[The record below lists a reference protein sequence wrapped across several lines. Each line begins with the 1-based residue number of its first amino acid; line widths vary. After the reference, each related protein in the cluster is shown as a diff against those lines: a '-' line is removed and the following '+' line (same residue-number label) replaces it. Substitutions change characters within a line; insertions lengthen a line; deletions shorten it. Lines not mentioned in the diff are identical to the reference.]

1 MKKKVMLI
9 FGTRPEAIKMCPVVN
24 ELKRITEIETIVCVT
39 GQHREML
46 DQVLDIFEIE
56 PDYNLKIMKNKQDL
70 FDITMNILDKIKAVL
85 IEEKPDLVIVH
96 GDTSSTFVSSL
107 ACFYLKIPVAH
118 IEAGL
123 RTYDLMS
130 PFPEEFNRQVTGIIA
145 KYHFAPT
152 NEAKENLLKE
162 GKEND
167 YIYIT
172 GNTVIDAL
180 KTTVIANYESE
191 LTSWAGSDRLV
202 LLTAHRRENLGTPM
216 INIFSAVNRVVNE
229 YSDVKVIFPIHMNPQ
244 IREIAS
250 KYLLNTEK
258 IRIIDSLDVLNFHN
272 LMAKAYIILTDS
284 GGIQEEAP
292 SLSKPVLVL
301 RDTTERPEG
310 VNAGTLKMVGTE
322 EADVYE
328 GFRLLL
334 DDIGVYEKMS
344 KSSNPYGDG
353 NAAKRIVNIIADSIF
368 NLSINDK

>member
-24 ELKRITEIETIVCVT
+24 ELKSRDEIETIVCVT

-46 DQVLDIFEIE
+46 EQVLDIFKIT
-56 PDYNLKIMKNKQDL
+56 PDYNLRIMKNKQDL
-70 FDITMNILDKIKAVL
+70 FDITMNILDKIKGVL
-85 IEEKPDLVIVH
+85 IEEKPDLVMVH

-130 PFPEEFNRQVTGIIA
+130 PFPEEFNRQATGIIA

-152 NEAKENLLKE
+152 NEARENLLRE
-162 GKEND
+162 GKDND

-216 INIFSAVNRVVNE
+216 KNIFSAVNRVVNE

-250 KYLLNTEK
+250 KYLLNKEK

-272 LMAKAYIILTDS
+272 LMAKSYIILTDS

-310 VNAGTLKMVGTE
+310 VKAGTLKMVGTE
-322 EADVYE
+322 ETDVYE

-334 DDIGVYEKMS
+334 DDISVYEKMS

-353 NAAKRIVNIIADSIF
+353 NAAKKIVNIIADSIF
-368 NLSINDK
+368 NLSINGK